1 MSGRTTWTPKK
12 ERSFL
17 AHLADG
23 RTIRYACVASG
34 LARSSVYERRESH
47 PDFATAMDEARLAGA
62 EIMEDEAFRRAVEG
76 YDKPIVHQ
84 GLITATARE
93 YSDTLLIFL
102 LKGALPDK
110 YRERVD
116 SHVTGTVQADVK
128 IHTIIVEKPAD
139 DGDA

>member
-1 MSGRTTWTPKK
+1 MRASSGSTT
-12 ERSFL
+12 
-17 AHLADG
+17 
-23 RTIRYACVASG
+23 
-34 LARSSVYERRESH
+34 
-47 PDFATAMDEARLAGA
+47 
-62 EIMEDEAFRRAVEG
+62 
-76 YDKPIVHQ
+76 
-84 GLITATARE
+84 LI
-93 YSDTLLIFL
+93 SIFL

>member
-1 MSGRTTWTPKK
+1 MFGGSV
-12 ERSFL
+12 EELLRS
-17 AHLADG
+17 
-23 RTIRYACVASG
+23 TY
-34 LARSSVYERRESH
+34 SSSRDSSSR
-47 PDFATAMDEARLAGA
+47 TAM
-62 EIMEDEAFRRAVEG
+62 RASSG
-76 YDKPIVHQ
+76 STT
-84 GLITATARE
+84 LI
-93 YSDTLLIFL
+93 SIFL